1 MPAFPHVT
9 PAVQGMTGSVFSA
22 LAHRLRQYQGPVYPL
37 HVGDTWMAP
46 AVGCRMSDFTEEKV
60 PGMHRYSNPHGRDD
74 LLDAIVHTKSRHLQ
88 CDLSRDEV
96 LVTAGATGGL
106 GAVLGAI
113 VSPAEKVMILAPF
126 WPLIAGIVRSYR
138 GEPVITPLPDEQ
150 ADTSVLRGVLD
161 AHYSSDVVAIYLNTP
176 NNPTGRNLPASWLET
191 VADWAREKGIWIL
204 ADEVYDLYV
213 YRGTHHYMHSLAP
226 ERTFSSFSFS
236 KAYGM
241 AGNRCGFVV
250 GPKSM
255 MKYAQKISTHSFYS
269 TPTAAQLAAHA
280 ALTTEA
286 GTEWVRTA
294 RSAYSELGY
303 WAAKRLGTV
312 SPDGG
317 TFVFLDVAD
326 ALDERGLMPLL
337 ESCVDNGV
345 LLAPGPSFGPY
356 PTHVRLCFTSIEPEI
371 MKQGVEIF
379 AGLIGR

>member
-1 MPAFPHVT
+1 MPGFPDVT
-9 PAVQGMTGSVFSA
+9 PIVQGMTSSVFSA
-22 LAHRLRQYQGPVYPL
+22 LAHRLRQYEGPMYPL

-46 AVGCRMSDFTEEKV
+46 AVGCRMSDFTEDQV
-60 PGMHRYSNPHGRDD
+60 PGMHRYSNPHGRPD
-74 LLDAIVHTKSRHLQ
+74 LLEAIVQTKSQHLNTT
-88 CDLSRDEV
+88 LSRDEV

-113 VSPAEKVMILAPF
+113 VSPGEKVMILAPF
-126 WPLIAGIVRSYR
+126 WPLIAGIVRSFR
-138 GEPVITPLPDEQ
+138 GEPIITPLPDEH
-150 ADTSVLRGVLD
+150 ADTEVLRTVLD
-161 AHYSSDVVAIYLNTP
+161 AHFTQGVVAIYLNTP
-176 NNPTGRNLPASWLET
+176 NNPTGRNLPESWLET
-191 VADWAREKGIWIL
+191 VAEWAREKGLWIL

-213 YRGTHHYMHSLAP
+213 YQGTHHYMHAKAP

-280 ALTTEA
+280 ALTTTA
-286 GTEWVRTA
+286 GHEWVNTA
-294 RSAYSELGY
+294 RSAYAALGK
-303 WAAKRLGTV
+303 WAAARLGTTA
-312 SPDGG
+312 PEGG
-317 TFVFLDVAD
+317 TFLFLDVAD
-326 ALDERGLMPLL
+326 ALDDRGLMPLL
-337 ESCVDNGV
+337 ESCVDHGV

-356 PTHVRLCFTSIEPEI
+356 PTHVRLCFTSVEPEI